1 MALVRPAITPSQVR
15 RLYQPGISL
24 TDAKINIVKYLRGR
38 VVRWGRYRCVTLT
51 SCYICQAPGELIN
64 TTTVRIKMCAPPPPT
79 GDISRGVYFPN
90 FGEGLRGKI
99 RIFQPFHNQFQQSNT
114 NIVTFGGRQED
125 KMLLVRISPHD
136 WPGQLGV
143 SSRGGGGALAGRL
156 NLTQII

>member
-1 MALVRPAITPSQVR
+1 MVAVDQGSLCWAQVGDTDTVYHSCQPLPLQHLHPCHWLLRVGQQRLHVSRGLRMALVRPAITPSQVR

-79 GDISRGVYFPN
+79 GDITRGVYFPN

-99 RIFQPFHNQFQQSNT
+99 RIFQPFDNQF
-114 NIVTFGGRQED
+114 
-125 KMLLVRISPHD
+125 
-136 WPGQLGV
+136 
-143 SSRGGGGALAGRL
+143 
-156 NLTQII
+156 